1 MKNFVES
8 AWRGLMDEKVNPL
21 KHLPLTTSH
30 MILQLLSVMWSAIFA
45 FALGSYFAFGISAL
59 GHMLFL
65 VGIFVTISVFRTNS
79 RERAQR
85 DLEKRL
91 GHIWKDISP
100 V

>member
-1 MKNFVES
+1 MKSIVET

-30 MILQLLSVMWSAIFA
+30 LILQSLAWMWSAIFA
-45 FALGSYFAFGISAL
+45 FALGSYFAFGISAS

-65 VGIFVTISVFRTNS
+65 AGIFATISVFKKNS
-79 RERAQR
+79 RARAQR

>member
-1 MKNFVES
+1 MKNFVGS

-45 FALGSYFAFGISAL
+45 FALGSYFAFGISAS
-59 GHMLFL
+59 GHILFL
-65 VGIFVTISVFRTNS
+65 AGIFVTISVFKTNS

-91 GHIWKDISP
+91 SHIWKDISP